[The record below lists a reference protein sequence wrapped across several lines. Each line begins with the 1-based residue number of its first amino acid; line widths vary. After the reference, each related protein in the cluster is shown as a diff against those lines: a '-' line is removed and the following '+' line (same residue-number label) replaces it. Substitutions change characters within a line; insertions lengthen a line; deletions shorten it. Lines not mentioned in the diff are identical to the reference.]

1 MKEIEGYV
9 YLYNMLGLLTS
20 LSIYINF
27 MKNMS
32 SKFNRNLLN
41 SVTLASFS
49 LENTL
54 TITEI
59 EQMLILYTITKMVLR
74 EV

>member
-59 EQMLILYTITKMVLR
+59 EQMLI
-74 EV
+74 

>member
-59 EQMLILYTITKMVLR
+59 EQMLISYTITKMVLR